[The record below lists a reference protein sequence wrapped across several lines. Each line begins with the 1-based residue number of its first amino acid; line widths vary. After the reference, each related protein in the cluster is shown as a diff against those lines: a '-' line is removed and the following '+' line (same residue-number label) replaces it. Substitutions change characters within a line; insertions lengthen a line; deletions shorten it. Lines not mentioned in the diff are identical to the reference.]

1 MKLRP
6 ERYVIKEIK
15 KRKDVV
21 IRISRCDLMGQ
32 PYVEIRQCYRDR
44 QGSYLPSQKGLTFV
58 AEHLDE
64 VIEGLVELRKYFDK
78 GEPANKQ

>member
-6 ERYVIKEIK
+6 ERHVIKEIK
-15 KRKDVV
+15 KRTNVV

-44 QGSYLPSQKGLTFV
+44 QGSYVPSQKGLTFV

-64 VIEGLVELRKYFDK
+64 VIEGLVELKKYFDR
-78 GEPANKQ
+78 GESDNQ